1 MGVCEPPSTD
11 FGATHAKFI
20 CHAVGTTFLTSTPN
34 VCSPPKQH
42 TVLGLEL
49 DIRACLHGFLPL
61 FHDGEV
67 VVEENMRT
75 HLSKPMLEHPP
86 AESVSWP
93 PRKRVRLA
101 SRWSV
106 YRAVQRMS
114 SPACIALS
122 SGIHAYKRRF
132 IQAVSGSWPFAE
144 RGLLSRLR
152 QPLLFSL
159 CFDRRALKQPRSWC
173 GAGVHVS
180 YLGETCTV
188 RLLDSQSSVVAIE
201 TDSGSPE
208 N

>member
-49 DIRACLHGFLPL
+49 DIRACPHGFLLL

-67 VVEENMRT
+67 VVEENMQT

-93 PRKRVRLA
+93 PRKRLRST

-122 SGIHAYKRRF
+122 SGIHAYKRGF

-144 RGLLSRLR
+144 RGLSWSLR
-152 QPLLFSL
+152 RPLLFI
-159 CFDRRALKQPRSWC
+159 
-173 GAGVHVS
+173 
-180 YLGETCTV
+180 
-188 RLLDSQSSVVAIE
+188 SSF
-201 TDSGSPE
+201 
-208 N
+208 